1 MSNDYSDFTR
11 QIDNARPVQIVSPA
25 DHAFQL
31 ELEQLENILLK
42 DEIRDRYVVVV
53 SIAGAYRKGK
63 SFLMN
68 FLLKYLNAQVSVVF
82 VFIHFAFNSKKNYSQ
97 MSIN

>member
-11 QIDNARPVQIVSPA
+11 QTDIARPVQIVSPV

-68 FLLKYLNAQVSVVF
+68 FLLKYLNARVNGFCVNKIRFQF
-82 VFIHFAFNSKKNYSQ
+82 
-97 MSIN
+97 